1 MAHQIQVT
9 SDYSIFKFL
18 PGNRPVN
25 LAHVK
30 KLEVSLE
37 QGQLISPILVNDIM
51 QIIDGQHRFTACKNL
66 GLPVYYIVGQGYGI
80 KEVQTLNTNTKD
92 WKGPEYLNFYCEL
105 GIDPYLKFRQFQS
118 MFPDFAFRAS
128 YLILS
133 RKKTGVAGGDTRS
146 KKEYIT
152 DANPK
157 GLYSSNAFN
166 EGFLVIP
173 NWDQSVLDAHRIL
186 KVKEHYKGFNRFQFV
201 SCMLDLFKRDNYN
214 HERFLHKLRLQPGKL
229 VHQNN
234 ATQYL
239 EIIEQIYNYKCSAET
254 KENLRF

>member
-9 SDYSIFKFL
+9 TDYSIFKFL
-18 PGNRPVN
+18 DKNRDIDLAWVKTLEESLKQCQLPIPIVVN
-25 LAHVK
+25 
-30 KLEVSLE
+30 ERME
-37 QGQLISPILVNDIM
+37 
-51 QIIDGQHRFTACKNL
+51 IIDGQHRISAFKNL
-66 GLPVYYIVGQGYGI
+66 HLPVYYIVHEGGSVTDV
-80 KEVQTLNTNTKD
+80 KLLNTRVKK
-92 WKGPEYLNFYCEL
+92 WKGPEYLNMYFKM
-105 GIDPYLKFRQFQS
+105 GIKPYVQFKKFQD

-133 RKKTGVAGGDTRS
+133 RKKTGVAGGDTKS

-157 GLYSSNAFN
+157 GSYSTNAFN
-166 EGFLVIP
+166 EGLLNIP
-173 NWDQSVLDAHRIL
+173 DWDQSVEDARKIL

-201 SCMLDLFKRDNYN
+201 SCMLTLFKRENYN
-214 HERFLHKLRLQPGKL
+214 HDRFLHKLRLQPGKL

-234 ATQYL
+234 ATQYI
-239 EIIEQIYNYKCSAET
+239 EIIEQIYNYKCSADS